1 MTLHSGEQLQIPLDD
16 LDAVYMGESFER
28 LAIDFTASLQQNL
41 LDKGKNQELLSLN
54 HTGNF
59 SQDIFEVNF
68 SAAKDGMSYQEF
80 SLSFIYFFKEVT
92 DGYWGLI
99 PTLGLQV
106 SGDNLTPTYAKLAR
120 NCTNPFC

>member
-1 MTLHSGEQLQIPLDD
+1 MQIPLDD